1 MEIQTNVTLLILNRK
16 VYCDFSIN
24 LDRVASTG
32 DPRTVGDYQ
41 GTWNEINYKVTPV
54 RQGYSKFNFFTD
66 LAGDAYFD
74 KGTFGFN
81 LFLFKFGTMTLP
93 QTQCLAR
100 IDMQVFQHVFSPG
113 KESWA
118 KKAELI
124 PQMEELLAI
133 FWQ

>member
-1 MEIQTNVTLLILNRK
+1 MEIKTNVTLLIPTRK
-16 VYCDFSIN
+16 IYCDFEIN
-24 LDRVASTG
+24 LDRVPITG
-32 DPRTVGDYQ
+32 NPRTVGDYQ
-41 GTWNEINYKVTPV
+41 GTWNEINYKQTPV

-74 KGTFGFN
+74 KNTSGFN
-81 LFLFKFGTMTLP
+81 LFLFKYGTSSLPNP
-93 QTQCLAR
+93 QTLAR

-118 KKAELI
+118 KKAELL
-124 PQMEELLAI
+124 PQMEEIFAI